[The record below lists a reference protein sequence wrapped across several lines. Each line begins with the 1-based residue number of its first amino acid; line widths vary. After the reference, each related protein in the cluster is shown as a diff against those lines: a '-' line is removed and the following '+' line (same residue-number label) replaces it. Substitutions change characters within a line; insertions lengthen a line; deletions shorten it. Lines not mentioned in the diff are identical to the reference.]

1 MSDIA
6 SENIQINL
14 SFNDNFIAEFKKQV
28 VVINNKITKM
38 IGNGYCFS
46 CFTLDIAK
54 SYTEKN
60 QETEELESVTVFPST
75 TDISLWLTGL
85 FAVELKYTPLSEKA
99 LEGLKK
105 KGLTP
110 KKQPIEI
117 LNIIICNS
125 STDVIILQHD
135 PHNIFSDEGSKLK
148 VIPAINPFTEK
159 DIIMQT
165 YFDNLKQKGIYKVE
179 EDDE

>member
-1 MSDIA
+1 M
-6 SENIQINL
+6 
-14 SFNDNFIAEFKKQV
+14 
-28 VVINNKITKM
+28 
-38 IGNGYCFS
+38 
-46 CFTLDIAK
+46 
-54 SYTEKN
+54 
-60 QETEELESVTVFPST
+60 
-75 TDISLWLTGL
+75 
-85 FAVELKYTPLSEKA
+85 FAVELKYTTLSEKA

-135 PHNIFSDEGSKLK
+135 PDNIFSDEGSKLK